1 MDIKKI
7 KTFSAS
13 RISDLLAEGQGK
25 TRMNYIFDLAAESIG
40 IKKDITTKAMTHGI
54 VNEVYAMSLLIA
66 NVGGVMNVDEQW
78 NQKSFK
84 ITDYLTATPDGYL
97 ENSHTLEAKCQY
109 NIKNFIEQNN
119 KLPVKYYLQVQCQMM
134 AMNVNKGYLINYLT
148 KPEIFG
154 QDNWQEYPIP
164 LAQRYYI
171 HEIERDEMQCDK
183 ILQYSEEYYIY
194 ILKCID
200 ILNGAI
206 KLSDIEFFSVQFYE
220 KVKFTRLKD
229 TVWHKC
235 EDRVYLHD
243 DEFYVVSK

>member
-66 NVGGVMNVDEQW
+66 NVGGVMNVDEEG

-97 ENSHTLEAKCQY
+97 AGSHTLEAKCQY
-109 NIKNFIEQNN
+109 NIKNFIDQNN

-154 QDNWQEYPIP
+154 QDDWQEYPIP

-171 HEIERDEMQCDK
+171 HEIERD
-183 ILQYSEEYYIY
+183 
-194 ILKCID
+194 
-200 ILNGAI
+200 
-206 KLSDIEFFSVQFYE
+206 LSLI
-220 KVKFTRLKD
+220 
-229 TVWHKC
+229 HI
-235 EDRVYLHD
+235 
-243 DEFYVVSK
+243 